1 MRRRWPALA
10 ATIPLVLGWAVA
22 TAHPASA
29 SAPAPVQPGG
39 PVSSLST
46 PGMPSGTVTPQIT
59 GQQPQ
64 AVPGG
69 AQSGGGQSGG
79 GQSGGGQGSGGLGG
93 GGGQSGG
100 GLGGGGGAQNS
111 VVTSSN
117 WAGYVATGSN
127 GTFTSVSSNWTE
139 PVGHC
144 NGAGGKYAA
153 FWVGLDGYTSPTV
166 EQTGSEVDC
175 SGFFPRYYAWY
186 EVYPGA
192 AVNFTN
198 PVSPGDQ
205 FTGTVT
211 YTAPSTFNLVLKDN
225 TKRWTQ
231 SVSVTLAGA
240 ARSSAEAIA
249 EATCCTAGGG
259 ILPLT
264 DFGTVSFNSATANGR
279 SIATYNPTEI
289 VMPGTFVSPMNSA
302 GNFIVSYA
310 GFPGFP
316 GFPVRSGSGPVSSE
330 SD

>member
-1 MRRRWPALA
+1 MRRRWPVLA
-10 ATIPLVLGWAVA
+10 ATIPLMLGWAVA
-22 TAHPASA
+22 TAHPAA
-29 SAPAPVQPGG
+29 AAAPPGGPTGAVPPAGAVQPGG
-39 PVSSLST
+39 PVSSLTT
-46 PGMPSGTVTPQIT
+46 PGMPSGTVTPQIS

-64 AVPGG
+64 AIP
-69 AQSGGGQSGG
+69 
-79 GQSGGGQGSGGLGG
+79 G
-93 GGGQSGG
+93 GGGQ
-100 GLGGGGGAQNS
+100 NTT
-111 VVTSSN
+111 VTSSN

-139 PVGHC
+139 PTGHC
-144 NGAGGKYAA
+144 TGAGGKYAA

-186 EVYPGA
+186 EIYPGA

-205 FTGTVT
+205 LSASVT
-211 YTAPSTFNLVLKDN
+211 YQAPSTFNLVLKDN

-231 SVSVTLAGA
+231 TVSSTLANA

-249 EATCCTAGGG
+249 EAPCCTASGG

-264 DFGTVSFNSATANGR
+264 NFGTVSFSSAMANGR
-279 SIATYNPTEI
+279 SLATYNPTEI
-289 VMPGTFVSPMNSA
+289 VMPNTSVSPMNSA
-302 GNFIVSYA
+302 GNFTVSYNGFA

-316 GFPVRSGSGPVSSE
+316 WLGGF
-330 SD
+330 

>member
-29 SAPAPVQPGG
+29 SAPVTGPGPMQPGSVPTGTVQPGTVQPGTVQPGG

-46 PGMPSGTVTPQIT
+46 PGMPSGTVTPQIA

-64 AVPGG
+64 AIP
-69 AQSGGGQSGG
+69 GGGQSGG
-79 GQSGGGQGSGGLGG
+79 ATSDGP
-93 GGGQSGG
+93 
-100 GLGGGGGAQNS
+100 QNS

-117 WAGYVATGSN
+117 WAGYVASDSN
-127 GTFTSVSSNWTE
+127 GTFTSASSSWTQ
-139 PVGHC
+139 PTGRC
-144 NGAGGKYAA
+144 TGGGGKYAA

-166 EQTGSEVDC
+166 EQIGSEVDC
-175 SGFFPRYYAWY
+175 SGFTPRYYAWY
-186 EVYPGA
+186 EIYPGA

-198 PVSPGDQ
+198 PVSPGDK
-205 FTGTVT
+205 FSGSVT
-211 YTAPSTFNLVLKDN
+211 YTAPSTFNLVLTDA

-231 SVSVTLAGA
+231 RVSGTLSNPAL
-240 ARSSAEAIA
+240 SSAEVIA
-249 EATCCTAGGG
+249 EAPCCTFNGG

-264 DFGTVSFNSATANGR
+264 SFGTASFTAATADGR
-279 SIATYNPTEI
+279 SLSTYKPTEI
-289 VMPGTFVSPMNSA
+289 VMPNTSVSAMDST
-302 GNFIVSYA
+302 GDFTVSYT

-316 GFPVRSGSGPVSSE
+316 GFPWFSTRSA

>member
-1 MRRRWPALA
+1 VQP
-10 ATIPLVLGWAVA
+10 GAVPTGA
-22 TAHPASA
+22 
-29 SAPAPVQPGG
+29 VQPGG

-69 AQSGGGQSGG
+69 GQSGG
-79 GQSGGGQGSGGLGG
+79 GQGSSGLGGGGQGSGGLGG
-93 GGGQSGG
+93 GLG
-100 GLGGGGGAQNS
+100 GLGGGGQNS

-153 FWVGLDGYTSPTV
+153 FWVGIDGYTSQTV
-166 EQTGSEVDC
+166 EQIGSEVDC
-175 SGFFPRYYAWY
+175 SGFLPRYYAWY
-186 EVYPGA
+186 EVYPGV

-211 YTAPSTFNLVLKDN
+211 YTAPSTFNLVIKDN
-225 TKRWTQ
+225 TKGWTQ
-231 SVSVTLAGA
+231 SKSATLANA

-249 EATCCTAGGG
+249 EAPCCTAGGG

-279 SIATYNPTEI
+279 SMATYNPTEI
-289 VMPGTFVSPMNSA
+289 VMPDTYVSPMNSA

-316 GFPVRSGSGPVSSE
+316 GFPVRSDSGPVT
-330 SD
+330 SDAD